1 MRTPVSQPSDVF
13 VTAFV
18 RTPFGRFSGQLA
30 DISTAKLGA
39 LTVDALLARTPLPAE
54 KVEALYMGV
63 GMIGAATL
71 TSTRQSVLLS
81 KLRNETPSLTVDR
94 ACCSAMSAIGIGWRD
109 VKLGFA
115 DAVICGGAENLSAT
129 PYLWPRRQERS
140 LGNVTAGDP
149 LTLRTPTVDAPI
161 AAYTSQEALAVGID
175 RRMQDQWALDSHRK
189 FFASEDAGYFDSE
202 RMDVDAPG
210 PKGATI
216 RVTTDEGP
224 RRDTSLEKLGALKTI
239 YGAETITP
247 GNAPGLNDGAAFL
260 LLVSERAV
268 KEYDLPVLARIVG
281 YAQVADGPTSGS
293 YTPALGIAKLLGETN
308 RDPLGLDAIEINEA
322 FAATPLVS
330 TLRLAG
336 GDKAAA
342 DKLRE
347 KTNQHGGAVA
357 IGHPIGASGA
367 RLAMT
372 LINTLR
378 RRGGGRGATAIC
390 GGFGQGDALLVD
402 VPA

>member
-1 MRTPVSQPSDVF
+1 
-13 VTAFV
+13 
-18 RTPFGRFSGQLA
+18 
-30 DISTAKLGA
+30 
-39 LTVDALLARTPLPAE
+39 
-54 KVEALYMGV
+54 
-63 GMIGAATL
+63 
-71 TSTRQSVLLS
+71 
-81 KLRNETPSLTVDR
+81 
-94 ACCSAMSAIGIGWRD
+94 
-109 VKLGFA
+109 
-115 DAVICGGAENLSAT
+115 
-129 PYLWPRRQERS
+129 
-140 LGNVTAGDP
+140 
-149 LTLRTPTVDAPI
+149 
-161 AAYTSQEALAVGID
+161 
-175 RRMQDQWALDSHRK
+175 
-189 FFASEDAGYFDSE
+189 
-202 RMDVDAPG
+202 MDVDAPG

-367 RLAMT
+367 RLAVT

>member
-1 MRTPVSQPSDVF
+1 MPQPSDVI
-13 VTAFV
+13 VTAYV
-18 RTPFGRFSGQLA
+18 RTPFGRFGGQLA
-30 DISTAKLGA
+30 DISTARLGA
-39 LTVDALLARTPLPAE
+39 LTVDALLARTKLPAE

-71 TSTRQSVLLS
+71 TSTRQTVLLS
-81 KLRNETPSLTVDR
+81 GLRNETPSLTIDR
-94 ACCSAMSAIGIGWRD
+94 ACCSAMSAIGVGWRD
-109 VKLGFA
+109 IKLGFA
-115 DAVICGGAENLSAT
+115 DAVICGGSENLSAT
-129 PYLWPRRQERS
+129 PYLWPRRPGRS
-140 LGNVTAGDP
+140 PGNVTADDP
-149 LTLRTPTVDAPI
+149 LTLRTPTVNAPI
-161 AAYTSQEALAVGID
+161 AAYTSKEALAVGID
-175 RRMQDQWALDSHRK
+175 RRMQDEWALASHQK
-189 FFASEDAGYFDSE
+189 FFAAQEAGYFDAE
-202 RMDVDAPG
+202 RIHVDAAG
-210 PKGATI
+210 PKGGTI
-216 RVTTDEGP
+216 QVTTDEGP

-260 LLVSERAV
+260 LLVSERVA
-268 KEYDLPVLARIVG
+268 KDYDLPILARIAG

-293 YTPALGIAKLLGETN
+293 YTPAIGISKLLSETN
-308 RDPLGLDAIEINEA
+308 RDALGLDAIEINEA

-336 GDKAAA
+336 GDKAATE
-342 DKLRE
+342 KLRR

-372 LINTLR
+372 LINNLQ

-390 GGFGQGDALLVD
+390 GGFGQGDALLID

>member
-1 MRTPVSQPSDVF
+1 MSQPSDVI
-13 VTAFV
+13 VTAYV
-18 RTPFGRFSGQLA
+18 RTPFGRFGGQLA

-39 LTVDALLARTPLPAE
+39 LTVDALLARTVLPPE
-54 KVEALYMGV
+54 KIEALYMGV

-71 TSTRQSVLLS
+71 TPTRQTVLLS
-81 KLRNETPSLTVDR
+81 KLRNETPSLTIDR
-94 ACCSAMSAIGIGWRD
+94 ACCSAMSAIGVGWRD
-109 VKLGFA
+109 IKLGFA

-129 PYLWPRRQERS
+129 PYLWPRRRERS
-140 LGNVTAGDP
+140 LGNVTAEDP
-149 LTLRTPTVDAPI
+149 LTLRTPTVDTPI
-161 AAYTSQEALAVGID
+161 AAYTAKEALAVGID
-175 RRMQDQWALDSHRK
+175 RKMQDEWALGSHQK
-189 FFASEDAGYFDSE
+189 FFAAEESGYFDAE
-202 RMDVDAPG
+202 RMHVDAPG
-210 PKGATI
+210 AKGSI
-216 RVTTDEGP
+216 IHVTTDESP
-224 RRDTSLEKLGALKTI
+224 RRDTSLEKLSALKTI
-239 YGAETITP
+239 YGAETITS
-247 GNAPGLNDGAAFL
+247 GNAPGLNDGAAFV
-260 LLVSERAV
+260 LLVSERIARD
-268 KEYDLPVLARIVG
+268 YDLPILARVVG

-293 YTPALGIAKLLGETN
+293 YTPAIGIAKLLSQTN
-308 RDPLGLDAIEINEA
+308 RDAQGLDAIEINEA

-342 DKLRE
+342 EALRK

-372 LINTLR
+372 LINTLQ

-390 GGFGQGDALLVD
+390 GGFGQGDALLID